1 MNEALVLNK
10 RTNRFV
16 KVGTPRYLRL
26 LREGAVDPPPPPPKP
41 EASAEPPATREPT
54 ATATATAAAKPQ
66 PQPPPNL
73 RANVIE
79 QATDIVRENKEQF
92 LDLSQRE
99 TDKLLRRMLYEK
111 LCVAKKKK
119 KKKKVKF
126 KSRKVDSSSSSSS
139 ED

>member
-26 LREGAVDPPPPPPKP
+26 LREGAVDPPPPPPPKP
-41 EASAEPPATREPT
+41 EASAEPPAASVSAA
-54 ATATATAAAKPQ
+54 ATATAT
-66 PQPPPNL
+66 QPPPNL
-73 RANVIE
+73 KASVIE
-79 QATDIVRENKEQF
+79 QATDIVRDNKEQF

-119 KKKKVKF
+119 KKVKF

-139 ED
+139 SEED